1 MGLGLGLSILT
12 VLAARLDP
20 KVISSNT
27 ILNTFFC
34 SKDKHVAAE
43 VNDLVHMYSVLGS
56 ICASN
61 TQLSFLFVTP
71 KAKGEA
77 IASSNHPH

>member
-27 ILNTFFC
+27 ILNTFFAV
-34 SKDKHVAAE
+34 KI
-43 VNDLVHMYSVLGS
+43 NM
-56 ICASN
+56 
-61 TQLSFLFVTP
+61 
-71 KAKGEA
+71 
-77 IASSNHPH
+77 